1 MDFGFV
7 TLIDWHAGAVLA
19 ITFATFWLFAHER
32 LPVQSTAL
40 LCLLALML
48 VFGLFPYGRID
59 RPLGPAEFL
68 AGFGH
73 TALVTICFLMM
84 LGRGLVATGA
94 LEPFVR
100 WLSRIWSFSPRFA
113 FLLLLI
119 FCMAASGV
127 VNDTPIVVLMIPV
140 LVSVAQRTSTNPSQT
155 LLPMNYAVLIGGMAT
170 TIGTSTNLLVV
181 SIAAEH
187 GLPAFGLFEFAP
199 IVAIAALIALP
210 YLWLVMPRLLPTETG
225 SQHAVAP
232 LTFDAALILKEDG
245 FAAGR
250 ELREVLDKIKGLR
263 VLDVRRGAIDLARL
277 PSMKLAAGDRMLVRD
292 LPAKLLECASVL
304 GARLHPR
311 EEWER
316 AGQPGQQLTQ
326 ALLASDSDI
335 GEQSLD
341 ASMFGIQQ
349 GLEVIGVS
357 RPGDTSVIEP
367 GQARLRPGD
376 AVLLRGSRD
385 GINSLRTSPGI
396 LILDATVEL
405 PHTRR
410 APIALLI
417 LACVIALAASNL
429 LPMVLASALGVTAMM
444 LTGCL
449 RWQEATDSLS
459 SKVVMVVVASLALGE
474 ALMATGQIEAA
485 GNGLAALGRVLPPA
499 AMLTALMLLMAVVT
513 NFVSNNAAAIIGT
526 PVAIAMATILDVD
539 PRPFV
544 LAVLFG
550 CNISYATPMGYQ
562 TNLLVMSAAG
572 YRFKDFVRAGLPLA
586 VLMWITLTWL
596 LAQKYDLL

>member
-1 MDFGFV
+1 MDLGFFA
-7 TLIDWHAGAVLA
+7 LIDWHAGAVLA
-19 ITFATFWLFAHER
+19 VTFATFWLFAQER

-48 VFGLFPYGRID
+48 VFGLFPYSRID

-100 WLSRIWSFSPRFA
+100 WLSRIWSFAPQLA
-113 FLLLLI
+113 FLLVLI

-127 VNDTPIVVLMIPV
+127 VNDTPIVVLLIPV
-140 LVSVAQRTSTNPSQT
+140 LIAVAERTSTNPAQT

-181 SIAAEH
+181 GIAAEN
-187 GLPAFGLFEFAP
+187 GLPPFGLFEFAP
-199 IVAIAALIALP
+199 IVATAAAIALP
-210 YLWLVMPRLLPTETG
+210 YLWLVAPRLLPK
-225 SQHAVAP
+225 SADDRMPAAAMA
-232 LTFDAALILKEDG
+232 FDASLILKEEG

-250 ELREVLDKIKGLR
+250 ELREVIARAKGLKVQSIVR
-263 VLDVRRGAIDLARL
+263 GRTDVVRL
-277 PSMKLAAGDRMLVRD
+277 PSGVLKPHDRLLVRD
-292 LPAKLLECASVL
+292 TPDRLREHAKIL
-304 GARLHPR
+304 GAWLHPR
-311 EEWER
+311 EEHELAGN
-316 AGQPGQQLTQ
+316 AGQTLAQVLI
-326 ALLASDSDI
+326 ASDSDL
-335 GEQSLD
+335 GDRTLD
-341 ASMFGIQQ
+341 AVMFGVLE
-349 GLEVIGVS
+349 GLEVIGIN
-357 RPGDTSVIEP
+357 RPGATAVVDTAT
-367 GQARLRPGD
+367 ARLRPGD
-376 AVLLRGSRD
+376 AVLLRGTKAGVD
-385 GINSLRTSPGI
+385 ALRGTPG
-396 LILDATVEL
+396 LLLLDATVEL

-410 APIALLI
+410 ATLALLI
-417 LACVIALAASNL
+417 MAGVVGLAATKL
-429 LPMVLASALGVTAMM
+429 LPMVLSSALGVALMI

-449 RWQEATDSLS
+449 RWQEATDALS

-474 ALMATGQIEAA
+474 ALTATGQIEAA
-485 GNGLAALGRVLPPA
+485 GNGLAALGDVLHPA
-499 AMLTALMLLMAVVT
+499 AMLTTLMLLMAVVT

-526 PVAIAMATILDVD
+526 PVAIAMATTLGVD

-550 CNISYATPMGYQ
+550 CNICYATPMAYQ

-572 YRFKDFVRAGLPLA
+572 YAFRDFLRAGLPLA
-586 VLMWITLTWL
+586 ILMWITLTWL

>member
-1 MDFGFV
+1 MDLGFV
-7 TLIDWHAGAVLA
+7 ALIDWHAGAVLA
-19 ITFATFWLFAHER
+19 ITFATFWLFAQER
-32 LPVQSTAL
+32 LPVQSIAL

-48 VFGLFPYGRID
+48 VFGLFPYARID

-100 WLSRIWSFSPRFA
+100 WLARIWSFAPQLA
-113 FLLLLI
+113 FLLVLV

-127 VNDTPIVVLMIPV
+127 VNDTPIVVLLIPV
-140 LVSVAQRTSTNPSQT
+140 LASIAQRTSTSPSRT

-181 SIAAEH
+181 GIAAEH

-199 IVAIAALIALP
+199 LVAIAALVALP
-210 YLWLVMPRLLPTETG
+210 YLWLVVPRLLPHETG
-225 SQHAVAP
+225 ILQAAAP
-232 LTFDAALILKEDG
+232 MVFDAALVLREDG

-250 ELREVLDKIKGLR
+250 ELREVLDKVKELR
-263 VLDVRRGAIDLARL
+263 VLAVRRDAIDMARL
-277 PSMKLAAGDRMLVRD
+277 PNMKLAAGDRLLVRD
-292 LPAKLLECASVL
+292 LPAKLIEFQSVL
-304 GARLHPR
+304 GAWLHPR
-311 EEWER
+311 EQWER
-316 AGQPGQQLTQ
+316 AGQPGQNLAQ

-335 GEQSLD
+335 GDLSLD

-349 GLEVIGVS
+349 GLEVIGIS
-357 RPGDTSVIEP
+357 RPGEAAVIEP
-367 GQARLRPGD
+367 ALARLRPGD
-376 AVLLRGSRD
+376 AVLLRGARE
-385 GINSLRTSPGI
+385 GIDALRASPGI
-396 LILDATVEL
+396 LLLDATIEL

-410 APIALLI
+410 APVALLI
-417 LACVIALAASNL
+417 LASVVALAATNL
-429 LPMVLASALGVTAMM
+429 LPMVLASALGVAAML

-449 RWQEATDSLS
+449 RWQEATDALS

-474 ALMATGQIEAA
+474 ALMATGQIAAA
-485 GNGLAALGRVLPPA
+485 GNGLAALGGVLPPA

-526 PVAIAMATILDVD
+526 PIAIAMATTLGVD

-572 YRFKDFVRAGLPLA
+572 YRFADFVRAGLPLA

-596 LAQKYDLL
+596 LAREYALL

>member
-1 MDFGFV
+1 MDLGFV
-7 TLIDWHAGAVLA
+7 ALIDWHAGAVLA
-19 ITFATFWLFAHER
+19 ITFATFWLFADDR

-48 VFGLFPYGRID
+48 VFGLFPYQRID

-73 TALVTICFLMM
+73 TALVTICLLMM
-84 LGRGLVATGA
+84 LGRGLVSTGA

-100 WLSRIWSFSPRFA
+100 WLARIWSFAPRLA

-140 LVSVAQRTSTNPSQT
+140 LVSVAQRTSTSPSQT

-199 IVAIAALIALP
+199 MVAIAGLIALP
-210 YLWLVMPRLLPTETG
+210 YLWLVAPRLLPQDTG
-225 SQHAVAP
+225 SQQAVAP
-232 LTFDAALILKEDG
+232 LTYDAALILKEG
-245 FAAGR
+245 GSTAGR
-250 ELREVLDKIKGLR
+250 ELREVLDKVKGLR
-263 VLDVRRGAIDLARL
+263 VLAVRRGSIDMARL
-277 PSMKLAAGDRMLVRD
+277 PNMKLEAGDRLLVRD
-292 LPAKLLECASVL
+292 LPAKLVEFASVL
-304 GARLHPR
+304 DAMLHPR
-311 EEWER
+311 EQWER
-316 AGQPGQQLTQ
+316 AGQPGQQLAQ
-326 ALLASDSDI
+326 ALLASESDI
-335 GEQSLD
+335 GDLSLD
-341 ASMFGIQQ
+341 SSMFGIQQ

-357 RPGDTSVIEP
+357 RPGETAVIEP
-367 GQARLRPGD
+367 GQTRLRPGD
-376 AVLLRGSRD
+376 AVLLRGSRQ
-385 GINSLRTSPGI
+385 GIDSLRSSPG
-396 LILDATVEL
+396 LLLLDATVEL

-417 LACVIALAASNL
+417 LASVVALAAGNL
-429 LPMVLASALGVTAMM
+429 LPMVLASALGVTAML

-449 RWQEATDSLS
+449 RWQEATDALS
-459 SKVVMVVVASLALGE
+459 SKVVMVVVASIALGE
-474 ALMATGQIEAA
+474 ALMATGQIAAA
-485 GNGLAALGRVLPPA
+485 GNGLAALGGVLPPA
-499 AMLTALMLLMAVVT
+499 AMLTILMLLMAVVT

-526 PVAIAMATILDVD
+526 PIAIAMAVTLGVD

-572 YRFKDFVRAGLPLA
+572 YRFKDFIRVGLPLA

-596 LAQKYDLL
+596 LAQEYDLL